1 MKKNWDESCDAV
13 RYRAVVI
20 RRAFINV
27 AQRRCGGVAARGAR
41 AAGRCSVVG
50 LIPATV
56 FAKHEEAQINEA
68 NKRPNESNVGS
79 DF

>member
-1 MKKNWDESCDAV
+1 MK
-13 RYRAVVI
+13 
-20 RRAFINV
+20 RREFITLI
-27 AQRRCGGVAARGAR
+27 GGAAEAWPLVAR